1 VSAAAPATVVCFGE
15 ALVDLLARAP
25 ASPATPPS
33 FTAYAGGAPANVAV
47 AVARLGGAARFV
59 GMLGEDL
66 FGELLAGE
74 LQRAGVDIS
83 CTRRTRQAKTALAFV
98 ALDEHGERSFSFY
111 RPPAADLLF
120 RAADFAPRAF
130 AEAAVLHVCSNSL
143 TEAPIAAATLAG
155 VHAARA
161 AGALIS
167 MDVNLRPSLWGA
179 GVDPAPLVWQLLL
192 EADLVKLDE
201 AELDFLAR
209 SSGGAQAAL
218 ARAFAARAQVVVV
231 TAGAA
236 PFRWLA
242 RGGAAGGGTT
252 GGTVRTFAVS
262 AVDSTAA
269 GDAFVGGWLQALI
282 AAGVRRDT
290 LREWLAPPRQLEQ
303 TLRYAAA
310 CGALATTRHGAFAA
324 MPAAAEVQALL
335 GTGA

>member
-1 VSAAAPATVVCFGE
+1 VSAVAPATVVCFGE

-25 ASPATPPS
+25 ASPAAPPTFS
-33 FTAYAGGAPANVAV
+33 AYAGGAPANVAV

-83 CTRRTRQAKTALAFV
+83 CTRRTSQAKTALAFV
-98 ALDEHGERSFSFY
+98 ALDAHGERSFSFY

-120 RAADFAPRAF
+120 RAEDFAPRAF
-130 AEAAVLHVCSNSL
+130 ADAAVLHVCSNSL

-155 VHAARA
+155 VRTARA

-167 MDVNLRPSLWGA
+167 LDVNLRPALWGA
-179 GVDPAPLVWQLLL
+179 AVDPAPRVWQLLV

-201 AELDFLAR
+201 AELEFLAR
-209 SSGGAQAAL
+209 SSGGAPAAL
-218 ARAFAARAQVVVV
+218 ARLFAAQAQLVVV

-242 RGGAAGGGTT
+242 RGAAGDTTEGTL
-252 GGTVRTFAVS
+252 RTFAVS
-262 AVDSTAA
+262 AVDTTAA

-290 LREWLAPPRQLEQ
+290 LREWLTPARQLEQ
-303 TLRYAAA
+303 ALRYAAA

-335 GTGA
+335 GTAA